1 MLHVTIF
8 LINRHFTRFLLPF
21 FFFAH
26 DFGVVIVS
34 NFFVSIFSTRLF
46 AEAKSW
52 LYSAATIAAAAMA
65 SATRRHHHG
74 RGLRG
79 CGGRWQPQV
88 VSLLWWWQAQTLS
101 LSAGVSSL
109 GVPRVPWHPQIFAD
123 QLILFQPA
131 GTDYA
136 QLINTGTPGF
146 SDLPAALRRDTDS
159 LVIREIAVLCIKA
172 FQKKLI
178 K

>member
-1 MLHVTIF
+1 MYYTSKLRQCYTCHYFPDKQAFYKISSS
-8 LINRHFTRFLLPF
+8 LL
-21 FFFAH
+21 FFAH

-101 LSAGVSSL
+101 LSE
-109 GVPRVPWHPQIFAD
+109 RYW
-123 QLILFQPA
+123 LFGHSRDCSIMYQ
-131 GTDYA
+131 
-136 QLINTGTPGF
+136 GF
-146 SDLPAALRRDTDS
+146 SKEAYKIDKSKEDLGLG
-159 LVIREIAVLCIKA
+159 
-172 FQKKLI
+172 F
-178 K
+178 